1 MFDPAAGRAAL
12 PDRRAI
18 MPMPTVDE
26 AYPSRYAQPEKCF
39 GLRIPPLR
47 IRDVTYEELKFGPRY
62 YLELTELDGRP
73 WSDGQLANIPPTAA
87 KTLAF
92 NFGPVPEGWIGH
104 VVELSSVR
112 GRVDGNVK
120 FWWDVM
126 PLPEQPQVRP
136 AAPPSPPPRPEPP
149 AANVRPGRSHQLTAA
164 GNGQPERDGLDD
176 LLPDD
181 KVPDFDKPAA
191 TPAVEVAADKT
202 RRPARRPRKER

>member
-1 MFDPAAGRAAL
+1 MEDA
-12 PDRRAI
+12 

-26 AYPSRYAQPEKCF
+26 AYPSRYAQAEKYF

-47 IRDVTYEELKFGPRY
+47 IREVTYEELRFGPRY
-62 YLELTELDGRP
+62 YLELTELDGRL

-92 NFGPVPEGWIGH
+92 NFGPVPEGWVGH
-104 VVELSSVR
+104 VIELSSIR

-126 PLPEQPQVRP
+126 PLPEQPQARP

-149 AANVRPGRSHQLTAA
+149 AANVRPGRSHQPPAA
-164 GNGQPERDGLDD
+164 GNGQPEKDDLDEILDD
-176 LLPDD
+176 EI
-181 KVPDFDKPAA
+181 PDFGKPPAA
-191 TPAVEVAADKT
+191 TAPEK
-202 RRPARRPRKER
+202 RRPGRPKGGARR

>member
-1 MFDPAAGRAAL
+1 MAKDPHDPGTLDMFDPAAGRAAL

-26 AYPSRYAQPEKCF
+26 AYPSRYAQPEKYF

-136 AAPPSPPPRPEPP
+136 AAPPSPPQKPEITAPAASTRPRKAKGNSPSPP
-149 AANVRPGRSHQLTAA
+149 AVEP
-164 GNGQPERDGLDD
+164 GLDD
-176 LLPDD
+176 ELPD
-181 KVPDFDKPAA
+181 F
-191 TPAVEVAADKT
+191 T
-202 RRPARRPRKER
+202 